1 MNINLSNKKIEHIK
15 TPFEIVILKTTN
27 HLEKS
32 QKEILDNIFFTKKS
46 FNISFNSLTNKYKS
60 YAQTT
65 AQNTN
70 NDLIIINLSTN
81 LHPPNRQP
89 PNRQLAY

>member
-32 QKEILDNIFFTKKS
+32 QREILDNIFFTKKS
-46 FNISFNSLTNKYKS
+46 FSK
-60 YAQTT
+60 
-65 AQNTN
+65 NTKC
-70 NDLIIINLSTN
+70 STFIQYCGWTGK
-81 LHPPNRQP
+81 PPN
-89 PNRQLAY
+89 LLCFFYFLCTD